1 MDDAFLEKI
10 LVGGQNLLHDIDRYT
25 LSDFF
30 LLVYVV
36 HQIPMG
42 TVLQHDVIM
51 MRGFDYLVALHD
63 IVVSQRLMDLDL
75 AFEHV

>member
-1 MDDAFLEKI
+1 MDYAFLEKI
-10 LVGGQNLLHDIDRYT
+10 FVGGQNLLHDIDGYT

-30 LLVYVV
+30 LLVYVI
-36 HQIPMG
+36 HQISMG

-51 MRGFDYLVALHD
+51 MRSFYYFVALHD
-63 IVVSQRLMDLDL
+63 IVVSQRLMDLNL